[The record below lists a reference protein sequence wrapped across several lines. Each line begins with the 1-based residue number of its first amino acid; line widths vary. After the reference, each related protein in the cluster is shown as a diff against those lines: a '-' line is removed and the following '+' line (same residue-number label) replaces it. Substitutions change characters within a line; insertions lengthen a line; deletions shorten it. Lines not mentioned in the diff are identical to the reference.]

1 MTTIALR
8 ALKIGFAAGVAVLAL
23 SPAAAAT
30 DEAVVSA
37 MALHRAGQA
46 AAAFAALAPLEQTR
60 AGDPDYD
67 YALGLAAADSG
78 QHGRAIAALQRV
90 LAVQPGNAQ
99 ARAEIA
105 RVYAMAGDLDTAK
118 TEFDTVIADPSL
130 PDPVRQQLNSLSN
143 RYRKQLRGGSSRIS
157 GFVDV
162 EGGYDS
168 NVNAATSATS
178 ITLPVFAFLGPATL
192 GGGATRQGEAFGQV
206 QAGISFDVP
215 LSRQT
220 KLFASGLG
228 LWRDARGDKAF
239 DQAAA
244 TGTIGIART
253 SLAGH
258 TVSLAGQSQQFW
270 LAHRGFRASHGAIG
284 QYTRRL
290 KNGDALSFA
299 AQYARI
305 DYRTDTLRDADRF
318 TGTISY
324 AGRRV
329 FASIGAGKEAARRVG
344 GRHLGYALGT
354 AQLGTELPL
363 TSALSVVGGLSAEYR
378 DYGGADPLF
387 GASRRE
393 TQIDASLS
401 LRLMLAKSLILR
413 PRVSLTRNDSNLA
426 LYDYRRATVSLS
438 IRKEF

>member
-1 MTTIALR
+1 MTTTALR
-8 ALKIGFAAGVAVLAL
+8 ALKIGLAASVAAF
-23 SPAAAAT
+23 SIAPAAAAT
-30 DEAVVSA
+30 DEAIVEA
-37 MALHRAGQA
+37 LALHSAGKA
-46 AAAFAALAPLEQTR
+46 AEAFAVLAPLEQAR
-60 AGDPDYD
+60 AGEPDYD

-143 RYRKQLRGGSSRIS
+143 RYRTQLRGGSTRIS

-192 GGGATRQGEAFGQV
+192 GGGATRQGAAFGQV
-206 QAGISFDVP
+206 QAGVSIDVP

-239 DQAAA
+239 DQAAL
-244 TGTIGIART
+244 TGTLGIAHT
-253 SLAGH
+253 SPSGH
-258 TVSLAGQSQQFW
+258 TVSLAAQSQQFW
-270 LAHRGFRASHGAIG
+270 LAHQGFRASHGAIG

-290 KNGDALSFA
+290 GNGDALSFA

-324 AGRRV
+324 AGPQV
-329 FASIGAGKEAARRVG
+329 FAALGAGKEATRQAA

-354 AQLGTELPL
+354 AQLGAELPL
-363 TSALSVVGGLSAEYR
+363 TTALSVVGGVSAEYR

-387 GASRRE
+387 GASRHD
-393 TQIDASLS
+393 TQLDASLS
-401 LRLMLAKSLILR
+401 LRLMIAKALILR
-413 PRVSLTRNDSNLA
+413 PRVSFTRNDSNLA
-426 LYDYRRATVSLS
+426 LYDYRRVTVSLS
-438 IRKEF
+438 IRQEF